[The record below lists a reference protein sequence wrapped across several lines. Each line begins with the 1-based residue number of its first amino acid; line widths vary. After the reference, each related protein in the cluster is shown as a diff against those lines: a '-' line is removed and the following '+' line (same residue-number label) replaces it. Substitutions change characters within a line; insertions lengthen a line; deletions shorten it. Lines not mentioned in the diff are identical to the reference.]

1 VPTARELLEQAD
13 ALMRRN
19 RSRDFE
25 PDIPELTD
33 EVAVA
38 TVSPPLHRPAPEPPS
53 VAGSRVLH
61 DDVPELT
68 EMVGEAGELSIQLP
82 PDDGGEI
89 SRWLEGDLGEVSVTG
104 AAPDSVVVVPPA
116 TLGSPLDAVN
126 DTANDTTEEEIQAD
140 ATGIADGGVP
150 DPDSFTEPE
159 LPQAV
164 PASASEL
171 PQEVPASA
179 SELPQEV
186 PASASIATYGNLEE
200 PVSDLSEPPPES
212 RTDVDEMPGE
222 VSAEI
227 AFEQEFPRMEA
238 STAIGPGENEPLALS
253 EPGIVATAP
262 GGERIVGDAAQWASL
277 AEDIRMQVLQRIDI
291 YTDTGL
297 AGELALRLQPI
308 VDRASADLLTTI
320 NRQVGQLLR
329 AYVAEAIERE
339 IEKWREGNP

>member
-1 VPTARELLEQAD
+1 LPQEVPASA
-13 ALMRRN
+13 
-19 RSRDFE
+19 S
-25 PDIPELTD
+25 
-33 EVAVA
+33 
-38 TVSPPLHRPAPEPPS
+38 
-53 VAGSRVLH
+53 
-61 DDVPELT
+61 
-68 EMVGEAGELSIQLP
+68 
-82 PDDGGEI
+82 
-89 SRWLEGDLGEVSVTG
+89 
-104 AAPDSVVVVPPA
+104 
-116 TLGSPLDAVN
+116 
-126 DTANDTTEEEIQAD
+126 
-140 ATGIADGGVP
+140 
-150 DPDSFTEPE
+150 E

-238 STAIGPGENEPLALS
+238 STAIGPEENKPLALS